1 MKKPL
6 LGVCLFILLSVC
18 GCASRPSEAP
28 LSEAAPPI
36 VHMAAPPDTAATP
49 GETTPE
55 PENAYCSFSDGL
67 DRFIA
72 CYNCCCTAHGNS
84 NLLKG
89 SSAWRED
96 DGCWYYK
103 QYEGNWLEPEYRVF
117 AAPSGA
123 VQEIRI
129 GFENHGYTEWGEA
142 LSEERAF
149 YTLRCL
155 CPEQSDDE
163 LRQVISNVMTAMKT
177 APHDIGADET
187 PDGSDA
193 VSCGDYRI
201 YHYFSG
207 GVFQFC
213 ILAAAQ

>member
-1 MKKPL
+1 MKKPF

-18 GCASRPSEAP
+18 GCTAGPTEAPPSED
-28 LSEAAPPI
+28 APPI
-36 VHMAAPPDTAATP
+36 VHVAAPPETAAP
-49 GETTPE
+49 QMEITPE

-72 CYNCCCTAHGNS
+72 CYNRCCTAHGNS
-84 NLLKG
+84 NLLKD
-89 SSAWRED
+89 SSAWREN

-103 QYEGNWLEPEYRVF
+103 QFEGNWLEPEYWVF
-117 AAPSGA
+117 TASSGA

-129 GFENHGYTEWGEA
+129 GFEDHGYTEWGEA

-163 LRQVISNVMTAMKT
+163 LRQVIADVVTAMKT
-177 APHDIGADET
+177 EPHYIGADET
-187 PDGSDA
+187 PDGSDS
-193 VSCGDYRI
+193 VPCGDYRI
-201 YHYFSG
+201 CHYFSG
-207 GVFQFC
+207 GVYQFC
-213 ILAAAQ
+213 ILAASP